1 MNDRQQL
8 DNNRCRNVRHN
19 TQCEDRS
26 TAESTTR
33 EHVEHFNDGASLLL
47 KQFGKYSGINT
58 RDRNKRAN
66 TEHNQRADYKQQ
78 SAFQLA
84 KSTFGTLKI

>member
-1 MNDRQQL
+1 MID
-8 DNNRCRNVRHN
+8 
-19 TQCEDRS
+19 
-26 TAESTTR
+26 AEIYGMIPR
-33 EHVEHFNDGASLLL
+33 AKIEARLRAPPEKHVKHLNDGASLLL

-66 TEHNQRADYKQQ
+66 TEHNQRTDNKQQ

-84 KSTFGTLKI
+84 

>member
-8 DNNRCRNVRHN
+8 DNNRCRNIRHD
-19 TQCEDRS
+19 TQSEDRS

-47 KQFGKYSGINT
+47 KQFGKYSGIDT

-66 TEHNQRADYKQQ
+66 TEHNQRADNKQQ